1 MQLVASMEQPTRVTV
16 TRAVAAP
23 RLNLLL
29 EETGVVASFT
39 IEVQIERA
47 EPFTVERTGDDLV
60 RFAAEIG
67 KAYAGSTVQFDEFP
81 LFKTSGEVDDAFLE
95 VATALVQHW
104 LDDSLRKLPTP
115 AERVVFG
122 RAMEVDL
129 NTYSPPKRRATIA
142 ALAAELSEAGL
153 SPPASPVKLRCA
165 AASSAASPPE
175 EPGGSSDADDA
186 RAVAALEAALRE
198 RLGAAADASERRAI
212 EELLRTPRWLQCF
225 VDANAGDAAA
235 ATRAVL
241 AYASYAPVGIGPA
254 SEAAAAPRLTVG
266 GAPMIELLRAPDGE
280 GRPIGLVRDI
290 SRLSKLLSLHTFD
303 EIASAHLWRLQ
314 TLLIGS
320 EPGRRRGVTLVQD
333 LSQLSLWLQLQ
344 VMEPRT
350 MLAQARFVRYIF
362 ACFPIKWG
370 TLVVIDAPSLFT
382 PLWRA
387 LHEILPASIVEQ
399 VHFLQSPCRAELARL
414 LGAAAAAEIRP
425 RE

>member
-1 MQLVASMEQPTRVTV
+1 M
-16 TRAVAAP
+16 RAC
-23 RLNLLL
+23 
-29 EETGVVASFT
+29 
-39 IEVQIERA
+39 
-47 EPFTVERTGDDLV
+47 
-60 RFAAEIG
+60 
-67 KAYAGSTVQFDEFP
+67 
-81 LFKTSGEVDDAFLE
+81 
-95 VATALVQHW
+95 
-104 LDDSLRKLPTP
+104 LR
-115 AERVVFG
+115 
-122 RAMEVDL
+122 
-129 NTYSPPKRRATIA
+129 
-142 ALAAELSEAGL
+142 
-153 SPPASPVKLRCA
+153 
-165 AASSAASPPE
+165 
-175 EPGGSSDADDA
+175 
-186 RAVAALEAALRE
+186 
-198 RLGAAADASERRAI
+198 
-212 EELLRTPRWLQCF
+212 
-225 VDANAGDAAA
+225 
-235 ATRAVL
+235 
-241 AYASYAPVGIGPA
+241 
-254 SEAAAAPRLTVG
+254 TVG
-266 GAPMIELLRAPDGE
+266 GAPMIVLLRAPDGE

>member
-1 MQLVASMEQPTRVTV
+1 M
-16 TRAVAAP
+16 
-23 RLNLLL
+23 
-29 EETGVVASFT
+29 
-39 IEVQIERA
+39 
-47 EPFTVERTGDDLV
+47 
-60 RFAAEIG
+60 
-67 KAYAGSTVQFDEFP
+67 
-81 LFKTSGEVDDAFLE
+81 FKTSGELDDAFLE

-122 RAMEVDL
+122 RALEIDL

-153 SPPASPVKLRCA
+153 SPPASPAKLRAA

-175 EPGGSSDADDA
+175 EPSGSSTPTTRA
-186 RAVAALEAALRE
+186 RSPRSRPRFASGR
-198 RLGAAADASERRAI
+198 RAAADASERRAI

-225 VDANAGDAAA
+225 VDAHAGDAAA
-235 ATRAVL
+235 AARAVL

-266 GAPMIELLRAPDGE
+266 GAPMIELLRAADGE